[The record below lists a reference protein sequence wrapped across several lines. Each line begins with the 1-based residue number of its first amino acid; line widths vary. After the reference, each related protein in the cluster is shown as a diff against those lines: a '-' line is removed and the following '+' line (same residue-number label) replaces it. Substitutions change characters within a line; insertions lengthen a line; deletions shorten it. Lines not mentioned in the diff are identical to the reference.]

1 MIPIHTCKTDSITD
15 VRFAELIGKFECL
28 LQDEE
33 IALAHKVIA
42 VKIEDGI
49 HFMAAC
55 CAVFQQQGT
64 VLPLD
69 SVHTPAAPI
78 DVLLT
83 DDACD
88 AERFSIPNVV
98 IADVR
103 AITGRH
109 VTSDSRQIGD
119 IMLSD
124 YVSTTLIPKAKMNNW
139 VSFHQD
145 IWKTDCSN
153 TLFFYENNKDFFSF
167 IWTLPICMRGN
178 LSIAHIEA
186 DIDLKDITTVFMP
199 LAEVDK
205 MLEKRNHHH
214 KTLITYGNEL
224 VDYASRKETFA
235 DRSIQWLNY
244 YGFPYVT
251 WLSAAKPFIVNGKR
265 SLHHEIKPIKNI
277 QVRVINE
284 GGQFQPCHSIG
295 SLAESIDGSTAAA
308 TPFLGVMEP
317 DGTIISIGCAWPIM
331 YKNRAYVHAA
341 IIEKE
346 LNAIEFIQDFHI
358 DSAHIYYVVNSDK
371 SAYELDALLRAS
383 LPVELLGWDY
393 TEVPYLPRDGR
404 GHVNKAKLTKM
415 NGIPYSKLI
424 AVRSEIHELGIDNAI
439 QLAYQNAEPCLVLPF
454 RKRDNDSV
462 EPHDEQGS
470 PCSPVDAYIHAGTLD
485 YKKQH
490 TANLTELLA
499 KRAAGTQQIVYIELE
514 GRLSQ
519 SYRELY
525 EEARRLAGGLRA
537 MGVRENDKVI
547 LQLSSNRDYL
557 ETFWAC
563 IWIGAVVAPLAVLDD
578 YGAEN
583 VNTQKLKDIYGL
595 LEDPFIV
602 SAPELVEP
610 ITRMSGGAGRSPMKM
625 IDFASIPR
633 DADKC
638 EPYEWDMEEPCML
651 MFTSGS
657 TGVPKGVM
665 LSQRNIFARTLAE
678 IEMYGFDDID
688 VDLNWMTLTH
698 AAGLVWTHIRDM
710 YLDMLQIQV
719 KSELILRNPLLWISL
734 MSEYQAT
741 ITWAPNFAYS
751 LVNNELEDGKD
762 YGWDLSR
769 LKSIFATAEANVSKT
784 LRKFVSR
791 LQKYHLP
798 EDAVKPAFGMTET
811 TSVMIYN
818 NHFALSSTSDD
829 DKFVP
834 IGTPAPGHEFRVVND
849 TGELVKEG
857 VVGHIEGRGEAVTQ
871 GYFNNDKANEEAF
884 TIDGF
889 FRTGDL
895 GYILD
900 NHIVLTGRAKD
911 VIIIN
916 GLNYYVQDIET
927 AVDEL
932 EDVHASFTVA
942 TSVTNKEGQEEILII
957 FSPKDESVLQNVPAL
972 RELVANIKKEVRAK
986 CTVNPTYVVPV
997 SNQKSIRTELGKK
1010 QRNKYR
1016 KAFWNGEY
1024 LPILQQ
1030 IEGSSEQERYIV
1042 EEHWQRKERTGARTL
1057 NTSET
1062 IAVLANQVEFAIRLF
1077 EHSGLN
1083 VNIYREQ
1090 EIPDIAE
1097 RLIIDL
1103 SALEYSEEDPIKF
1116 ACSMLAHLAGLSK
1129 RTGNLKLIIPSTH
1142 ALIRNGDTSFSR
1154 PNSLLRGFVKSFNME
1169 HYDKS
1174 CRLIDFDIFDPAA
1187 FIEEVRSASKEEEVS
1202 YRAGQRY
1209 TSILKS
1215 VKKTDCS
1222 ASLIP
1227 SGSVMLLLGGLGGI
1241 GRVLAKHL
1249 VDNFNAKLIL
1259 FGSSELGPEKQ
1270 LILEELYSKSTNVL
1284 YRPVDIENEDE
1295 MESVLLECE
1304 QIFGQKTSFFMNLAG
1319 KISVSEKGESH
1330 WSAMESH
1337 RIEQETSFSI
1347 REVLTSKVTSSLA
1360 IEKLRESRPNAVFI
1374 MFGSVN
1380 GYFGGT
1386 SLSAYS
1392 AANSF
1397 QDMYCRH
1404 LNNCGKETFCISWSA
1419 WADIG
1424 MSKDLPEGIRRASS
1438 TSGFFSIPSED
1449 NLRYFE
1455 YILNHHIHNAMVGID
1470 RNAKKNHSLL
1480 HDKYEPKLMVYYTG
1494 DQLEKV
1500 KRIIGTRNGGA
1511 LPVQYSKVDEI
1522 PRSSPHL
1529 QDIQY
1534 HVLQHA
1540 AASSAGIKEEQGLLS
1555 EDSIRMMEIWKD
1567 VLKLS
1572 SVGIHDDFFD
1582 LGGNSIL
1589 ISRMLF
1595 SILDQ
1600 FGAVVS
1606 FQDVINNSTIEKLIK
1621 LIYRSDEPVVEQ
1633 ESHHAVELE
1642 EMLRRDAELQFPIE
1656 AYLQAAKRGSENKN
1670 LLLTGGTGFLGAYL
1684 LTQLLK
1690 TTTCHIYCLVRAKSQ
1705 ADAEERV
1712 RNNLNTY
1719 GLQDEFIAERV
1730 TCLKGDITSLH
1741 LGWTEKEYIHLSE
1754 TIDVIM
1760 HAAADVHFVSP
1771 YEKLR
1776 DINVEGTRKVI
1787 RFACHKK
1794 VKPLHYISSY
1804 TVYDSLPYHQDV
1816 IANERTKPE
1825 LKAVAHLNGYTLTK
1839 IVADRLVGHAN
1850 EKGLPCSIYRI
1861 GTVTGDTQH
1870 GRCQVKDFFWLLIS
1884 ASLKLKKMPRVDK
1897 IGFRLVPADT
1907 LSAAIIDLAQR
1918 PCRQE
1923 EQVYNLAY
1931 DKIGVPQILAWLQ
1944 QIEPDL
1950 QTTAYDRWLA
1960 ELIEYASRHK
1970 DMALLSI
1977 LGAFPAAQQ
1986 LEDVS
1991 VIQVNSEFTSNL
2003 LKARNVDSVG
2013 MTFGTFR
2020 KTYDYLN
2027 EIGFFS

>member
-28 LQDEE
+28 LQDQE
-33 IALAHKVIA
+33 IAHKVIA
-42 VKIEDGI
+42 VKIEDVI

-55 CAVFQQQGT
+55 CAVFQLQGI

-78 DVLLT
+78 DLLIT

-88 AERFSIPNVV
+88 GERFAIPNVV

-103 AITGRH
+103 VIAGRQ
-109 VTSDSRQIGD
+109 VTSDSRSIGD

-139 VSFHQD
+139 VAFHQD
-145 IWKTDCSN
+145 VWKTDCSN

-167 IWTLPICMRGN
+167 IWALPVCMRGN
-178 LSIAHIEA
+178 LSIAHIDA
-186 DIDLKDITTVFMP
+186 DIDLKDITTVIMP

-205 MLEKRNHHH
+205 MLGKRNHHN

-224 VDYASRKETFA
+224 MEYASRKETFS

-277 QVRVINE
+277 QVSVINE
-284 GGQFQPCHSIG
+284 AGQYQPYHAIG
-295 SLAESIDGSTAAA
+295 SLAETTDGSTVA
-308 TPFLGVMEP
+308 TPFRGVMEP
-317 DGTIISIGCAWPIM
+317 DGTIISIGCAWPIL
-331 YKNRAYVHAA
+331 YKNRAYLHTA
-341 IIEKE
+341 IVEKE
-346 LNAIEFIQDFHI
+346 LTAIEFIKDYYV
-358 DSAHIYYVVNSDK
+358 DSEHIYYVANSDK
-371 SAYELDALLRAS
+371 SAYELDAMLCAS
-383 LPVELLGWDY
+383 LPGIWSGWEY

-404 GHVNKAKLTKM
+404 GQVNTAKLTKM
-415 NGIPYSKLI
+415 NGISYSKLN

-439 QLAYQNAEPCLVLPF
+439 QLAFQNAEPCLVLPSLD
-454 RKRDNDSV
+454 RVIDSI
-462 EPHDEQGS
+462 ETTDEQGS
-470 PCSPVDAYIHAGTLD
+470 PCSPVDAYIHAGALD

-499 KRAAGTQQIVYIELE
+499 KRAAGTQQIVYIEQE
-514 GRLSQ
+514 GRLAQ
-519 SYRELY
+519 SYREMY

-547 LQLSSNRDYL
+547 LQLSSNKDYL
-557 ETFWAC
+557 EIFWAC

-595 LEDPFIV
+595 LGDPFIV

-610 ITRMSGGAGRSPMKM
+610 ISRMNDGAGRSPMKI

-633 DADKC
+633 DVYKC
-638 EPYEWDMEEPCML
+638 EPYEWEMEAPCML

-678 IEMYGFDDID
+678 IEMYGFNDND

-734 MSEYQAT
+734 MNEYQAT
-741 ITWAPNFAYS
+741 ITWAPNFAYA
-751 LVNNELEDGKD
+751 LVTNELEDAKD

-791 LQKYHLP
+791 LQKYQLP

-849 TGELVKEG
+849 AGEFVKEG

-871 GYFNNDKANEEAF
+871 GYFNNEKANEDAF
-884 TIDGF
+884 TADGF

-900 NHIVLTGRAKD
+900 NRIILTGRAKD

-942 TSVTNKEGQEEILII
+942 TSVTNKDGQEEILII
-957 FSPKDESVLQNVPAL
+957 FSPKDESVLENVAAL
-972 RELVANIKKEVRAK
+972 REIVSNIKKEVRAK
-986 CTVNPTYVVPV
+986 CMVNPTYVVPV
-997 SNQKSIRTELGKK
+997 SHQKSIRTELGKK

-1024 LPILQQ
+1024 LPMLQR
-1030 IEGSSEQERYIV
+1030 IEGSSWQERYIV
-1042 EEHWQRKERTGARTL
+1042 EEHWQRKNRTGARTR

-1062 IAVLANQVEFAIRLF
+1062 IAVIADQVEFAIRLF
-1077 EHSGLN
+1077 KHSGLN

-1090 EIPDIAE
+1090 DIPDIVE

-1103 SALEYSEEDPIKF
+1103 AALEYSEEDPIEF

-1129 RTGNLKLIIPSTH
+1129 RSGNLKLIIPSTH
-1142 ALIRNGDTSFSR
+1142 ALIRKGDTFFSST
-1154 PNSLLRGFVKSFNME
+1154 NSMLRGFVKSFNIE

-1174 CRLIDFDIFDPAA
+1174 CRLIDFDVFDPAT

-1202 YRAGQRY
+1202 YRDGQRY

-1215 VKKTDCS
+1215 IKKTDFS
-1222 ASLIP
+1222 TPLIP
-1227 SGSVMLLLGGLGGI
+1227 SGSVILLLGGLGGI

-1249 VDNFNAKLIL
+1249 VANYNAKLIM
-1259 FGSSELGPEKQ
+1259 FGSSGLEPEKQ
-1270 LILEELYSKSTNVL
+1270 LILEELRSMSTNVL
-1284 YRPVDIENEDE
+1284 YRPVDIENVDE

-1304 QIFGQKTSFFMNLAG
+1304 QIFGQKTSFFINLAG
-1319 KISVSEKGESH
+1319 KISASEKGDPH

-1337 RIEQETSFSI
+1337 RIEQETPFSI

-1360 IEKLRESRPNAVFI
+1360 IEKLRESRQNAVVI

-1404 LNNCGKETFCISWSA
+1404 LNNWGKETYCISWST

-1424 MSKDLPEGIRRASS
+1424 MSKDIPEGIRRVSS
-1438 TSGFFSIPSED
+1438 TSGFFSIPGED
-1449 NLRYFE
+1449 NLRYLE

-1470 RNAKKNHSLL
+1470 RHAKKNHYLL
-1480 HDKYEPKLMVYYTG
+1480 HDKYEPKLKVYYTG
-1494 DQLEKV
+1494 DQLESV
-1500 KRIIGTRNGGA
+1500 KRIIGTRIGGA
-1511 LPVQYSKVDEI
+1511 MPVKYSKVVEI
-1522 PRSSPHL
+1522 PRNSPHL

-1540 AASSAGIKEEQGLLS
+1540 AASSAGIKEEQEHLS
-1555 EDSIRMMEIWKD
+1555 ENSIRMMEIWKD

-1589 ISRMLF
+1589 ISRLLF

-1600 FGAVVS
+1600 FGAVVT

-1621 LIYRSDEPVVEQ
+1621 LIQRCDEQVAEQ
-1633 ESHHAVELE
+1633 ESHHADELE

-1670 LLLTGGTGFLGAYL
+1670 LLLTGASGFLGAYL

-1690 TTTCHIYCLVRAKSQ
+1690 NTTCHIYCLVRAKSQ
-1705 ADAEERV
+1705 ADAEERI
-1712 RNNLNTY
+1712 RHNLNTY

-1730 TCLKGDITSLH
+1730 TCLKGDISSLH
-1741 LGWTEKEYIHLSE
+1741 LGWTEKEYNHMSE

-1771 YEKLR
+1771 YEKVR

-1787 RFACHKK
+1787 RFACHRK

-1804 TVYDSLPYHQDV
+1804 TVYDSLPYHQEV

-1825 LKAVAHLNGYTLTK
+1825 LKAAAHLNGYTLTK

-1850 EKGLPCSIYRI
+1850 EQGLPCRIYRI
-1861 GTVTGDTQH
+1861 GTVTGDTQR

-1884 ASLKLKKMPRVDK
+1884 ASLKLKKLPAVEK
-1897 IGFRLVPADT
+1897 IGFHLVPADT
-1907 LSAAIIDLAQR
+1907 LAAVIIDLAQR
-1918 PCRQE
+1918 PYHQE
-1923 EQVYNLAY
+1923 GQVYNLAY
-1931 DKIGVPQILAWLQ
+1931 DKICVPQILAWLQ

-1950 QTTAYDRWLA
+1950 QTTAYDCWLV
-1960 ELIEYASRHK
+1960 ELIEYASHHK

-1986 LEDVS
+1986 LENASIVEVS
-1991 VIQVNSEFTSNL
+1991 SAFTSNL
-2003 LKARNVDSVG
+2003 LKARNVNSEG
-2013 MTFGTFR
+2013 MTFETFR